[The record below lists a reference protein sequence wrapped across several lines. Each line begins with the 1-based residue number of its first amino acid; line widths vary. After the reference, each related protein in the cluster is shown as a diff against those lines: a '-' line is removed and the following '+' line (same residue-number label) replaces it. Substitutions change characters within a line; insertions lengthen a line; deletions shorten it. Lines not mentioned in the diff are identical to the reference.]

1 MHLPNSSFSIF
12 SIGPML
18 CFSPISFF
26 SFLLQLALE
35 PRRIAYREERETWI
49 QSSVVLGDVAV
60 AMAAAAAAAAAAVVV
75 AVAAVVVVAAG
86 GGGDDDGGVDDA
98 PPEAVVEEVAVP
110 RE

>member
-1 MHLPNSSFSIF
+1 
-12 SIGPML
+12 ML

-60 AMAAAAAAAAAAVVV
+60 AMAAAAAAAAAVVVAVAAVVV

>member
-1 MHLPNSSFSIF
+1 
-12 SIGPML
+12 ML

-60 AMAAAAAAAAAAVVV
+60 AMAAAAAAAAVVV